1 MGDDSIALVARIN
14 DVWRLYLVI
23 IHLSM
28 ALLGYPFLLRLCGLQ
43 SVAVGLRRLAVAGFA
58 WSCLDGRR
66 AFALVAVA
74 CAGAI
79 ATVTIASSLVLI
91 SSSIDIECHIELS
104 DSVGT
109 NRSACSQSPAVSTI
123 QCCPVTCCS

>member
-14 DVWRLYLVI
+14 DVWHPYLVI
-23 IHLSM
+23 IHLPM
-28 ALLGYPFLLRLCGLQ
+28 ALLGYPSLLRFCRFQ
-43 SVAVGLRRLAVAGFA
+43 SVAVGLRRLADAGFV

-66 AFALVAVA
+66 AFALVAA
-74 CAGAI
+74 ASAKAI
-79 ATVTIASSLVLI
+79 ATVTIASGLVLI